1 MSPYA
6 TLLVLHLF
14 AAITFAGAVFFEVL
28 ILGGLHGHV
37 PEPTL
42 HAIEAGIGRRARRI
56 MPWVLLLLYGSG
68 IGMAWH
74 YRALLAH
81 PFDSGFAFML
91 TVKIV
96 LALSVFGHFLT
107 AMHVRARGARASAI
121 FRRIHLS
128 VFCHLIGIIV
138 LAKLMFHLRW

>member
-1 MSPYA
+1 MSLYT

-14 AAITFAGAVFFEVL
+14 AAISFAGAVFFEVL

-37 PEPTL
+37 PEPMR

-81 PFDSGFAFML
+81 PFDSSLAFML
-91 TVKIV
+91 TLKIV
-96 LALSVFGHFLT
+96 LALSVLGHFLT
-107 AMHVRARGARASAI
+107 AMRVRAHGARASAI
-121 FRRIHLS
+121 FKRIHVS
-128 VFCHLIGIIV
+128 VFCHLIGIIA